1 MKHYSRILFNGA
13 VKPALI
19 VGALAAIVALAFSGL
34 SGLKASLLATLI
46 VFTFFAIH
54 LFLAK
59 VTTYLD
65 PKMTFVIMMHS
76 YFLKVIVILLFL
88 VLARNLE
95 LDRTVFALV
104 ATAVTIAW
112 ISGEVKAYWR
122 LGGARGDKR

>member
-13 VKPALI
+13 AKPALI
-19 VGALAAIVALAFSGL
+19 VGILAALVALIISGL

-46 VFTFFAIH
+46 VFIFFAIH

-59 VTTYLD
+59 ITTYLD

-112 ISGEVKAYWR
+112 IGGEVKAYWR

>member
-19 VGALAAIVALAFSGL
+19 VGALAAIAALAFSGL
-34 SGLKASLLATLI
+34 SGLKASLVATLI
-46 VFTFFAIH
+46 VFVFFAIH

-59 VTTYLD
+59 VTTHLD

-112 ISGEVKAYWR
+112 IGGEVKAYWR
-122 LGGARGDKR
+122 LGGARGNKR

>member
-13 VKPALI
+13 AKPALI
-19 VGALAAIVALAFSGL
+19 VGILAALVALMISGL

-46 VFTFFAIH
+46 VFIFFAIH

-112 ISGEVKAYWR
+112 IGGEVKAYWR

>member
-13 VKPALI
+13 AKPALI
-19 VGALAAIVALAFSGL
+19 VGILAALVALIISGL

-46 VFTFFAIH
+46 VFIFFAIH

-59 VTTYLD
+59 ITTYLD

-95 LDRTVFALV
+95 LDRKVFVLV

-112 ISGEVKAYWR
+112 IGGEVKAYWR

>member
-13 VKPALI
+13 AKPALI
-19 VGALAAIVALAFSGL
+19 VGILAALVALMISGL

-46 VFTFFAIH
+46 VFIFFAIH

>member
-46 VFTFFAIH
+46 VFIFFAIH

-59 VTTYLD
+59 VTAYLD

>member
-13 VKPALI
+13 AKPALI
-19 VGALAAIVALAFSGL
+19 VGILAALVALIISGL

-46 VFTFFAIH
+46 VFIFFAIH
-54 LFLAK
+54 LFLANI
-59 VTTYLD
+59 TTYLD

-95 LDRTVFALV
+95 LDRKVFALV

-112 ISGEVKAYWR
+112 IGGEVKAYWR

>member
-34 SGLKASLLATLI
+34 IGLKASLLATLI
-46 VFTFFAIH
+46 VFIFFAIH

>member
-13 VKPALI
+13 AKPALI
-19 VGALAAIVALAFSGL
+19 VGILAALVALIISGL

-46 VFTFFAIH
+46 VFIFFAIH

-59 VTTYLD
+59 ITTYLD
-65 PKMTFVIMMHS
+65 PKLTFVIMMHS

-95 LDRTVFALV
+95 LDRKVFVLV

-112 ISGEVKAYWR
+112 IGGEVKAYWR

>member
-13 VKPALI
+13 AKPALI
-19 VGALAAIVALAFSGL
+19 VGALAATVAFVTSGMN
-34 SGLKASLLATLI
+34 GLKASLLATVIVLI
-46 VFTFFAIH
+46 FFAIH

>member
-13 VKPALI
+13 AKPALI
-19 VGALAAIVALAFSGL
+19 VGILAALVALMISGL

-46 VFTFFAIH
+46 VFIFFAIH

-59 VTTYLD
+59 ITTYLD

>member
-19 VGALAAIVALAFSGL
+19 VGALAAIAALAFSGL
-34 SGLKASLLATLI
+34 SGLKASLVATLI
-46 VFTFFAIH
+46 VFIFFAIH

>member
-13 VKPALI
+13 AKPALI
-19 VGALAAIVALAFSGL
+19 VGILAALVALIISGL

-46 VFTFFAIH
+46 VFIFFAIH

-59 VTTYLD
+59 ITTYLD
-65 PKMTFVIMMHS
+65 PKLTFVIMMHS

-95 LDRTVFALV
+95 LDRKVFVLV

-112 ISGEVKAYWR
+112 IGGEVNAYWR